1 MYEFIKQSLSSWNH
15 QKDQRRKLQQAYLTV
30 VFIGLVLAGLLTLL
44 NVTQSRL
51 SAMIAAGFAV
61 VYLVNGIAWALL
73 EAFVAPNLPK
83 PESTTNKKTR
93 RQKELAST
101 AANLLELV
109 GFHAAIAQ
117 LVERIHGK
125 DEVSGSSPDRG
136 SRIRLFRRTR
146 RNTSHFYFKKL

>member
-1 MYEFIKQSLSSWNH
+1 MYEFIKQSLSSWNY

-44 NVTQSRL
+44 NVPQSRL

-61 VYLVNGIAWALL
+61 VYLVNSIAWALL

-93 RQKELAST
+93 RQK
-101 AANLLELV
+101 
-109 GFHAAIAQ
+109 
-117 LVERIHGK
+117 
-125 DEVSGSSPDRG
+125 
-136 SRIRLFRRTR
+136 
-146 RNTSHFYFKKL
+146 

>member
-1 MYEFIKQSLSSWNH
+1 MTLYSVYAIIYSMYEFIKQSLSSWNY
-15 QKDQRRKLQQAYLTV
+15 QKDQRRKLQQAYLAV

-93 RQKELAST
+93 RQK
-101 AANLLELV
+101 
-109 GFHAAIAQ
+109 
-117 LVERIHGK
+117 
-125 DEVSGSSPDRG
+125 
-136 SRIRLFRRTR
+136 
-146 RNTSHFYFKKL
+146 

>member
-1 MYEFIKQSLSSWNH
+1 MRRILGRPLLAGGFLLTLYNVYAIIYSMYEFIKQSLSSWNY
-15 QKDQRRKLQQAYLTV
+15 QKDQRRKLQQAYLAV

-83 PESTTNKKTR
+83 PESTTGKKAR
-93 RQKELAST
+93 RQK
-101 AANLLELV
+101 
-109 GFHAAIAQ
+109 
-117 LVERIHGK
+117 
-125 DEVSGSSPDRG
+125 
-136 SRIRLFRRTR
+136 
-146 RNTSHFYFKKL
+146 

>member
-1 MYEFIKQSLSSWNH
+1 MRRFLGRPLLVGGFLLTLYNVYAIIYSMYEFIKQSLSSWNY
-15 QKDQRRKLQQAYLTV
+15 QKDQRRKLQQAYLAV

-83 PESTTNKKTR
+83 PESTTGKKAR
-93 RQKELAST
+93 RQK
-101 AANLLELV
+101 
-109 GFHAAIAQ
+109 
-117 LVERIHGK
+117 
-125 DEVSGSSPDRG
+125 
-136 SRIRLFRRTR
+136 
-146 RNTSHFYFKKL
+146 

>member
-1 MYEFIKQSLSSWNH
+1 MRRFLGRPLLAGGFLLTLYNVYAIIYSMYEFIKQSLSSWSH

-30 VFIGLVLAGLLTLL
+30 VLIGLILAGLLTLL
-44 NVTQSRL
+44 NVPQSRL

-93 RQKELAST
+93 RQK
-101 AANLLELV
+101 
-109 GFHAAIAQ
+109 
-117 LVERIHGK
+117 
-125 DEVSGSSPDRG
+125 
-136 SRIRLFRRTR
+136 
-146 RNTSHFYFKKL
+146 

>member
-1 MYEFIKQSLSSWNH
+1 MRRFLGRPLLVGGFLLTLYNVYAIIYSMYEFIKQSLSSWNY
-15 QKDQRRKLQQAYLTV
+15 QKDQRRKLQQAYLAV

-93 RQKELAST
+93 RQK
-101 AANLLELV
+101 
-109 GFHAAIAQ
+109 
-117 LVERIHGK
+117 
-125 DEVSGSSPDRG
+125 
-136 SRIRLFRRTR
+136 
-146 RNTSHFYFKKL
+146 

>member
-1 MYEFIKQSLSSWNH
+1 MRKFLGRPLLAGGFLLTLYSVYAIIYSMYKFIKQSLSSWSY

-44 NVTQSRL
+44 NVPQSRL
-51 SAMIAAGFAV
+51 AAMIAAGFAV

-93 RQKELAST
+93 RQK
-101 AANLLELV
+101 
-109 GFHAAIAQ
+109 
-117 LVERIHGK
+117 
-125 DEVSGSSPDRG
+125 
-136 SRIRLFRRTR
+136 
-146 RNTSHFYFKKL
+146 

>member
-1 MYEFIKQSLSSWNH
+1 MRRILGRPLLAGGFLLTLYNVYAIIYSMYEFIKQSLSSWNY

-44 NVTQSRL
+44 NVPQSRL
-51 SAMIAAGFAV
+51 AAMIAAGFAV

-93 RQKELAST
+93 RQK
-101 AANLLELV
+101 
-109 GFHAAIAQ
+109 
-117 LVERIHGK
+117 
-125 DEVSGSSPDRG
+125 
-136 SRIRLFRRTR
+136 
-146 RNTSHFYFKKL
+146 